1 MDFSLTTVVVVPA
14 GEVPKVTLST
24 QDLLAGEVGF
34 YGPDYVAA
42 TAANVVNDK
51 YFYVAQ
57 GRDNTYLQ
65 GTKRSNRIAGSL
77 MAGHDNVTEYYKITG
92 HSTALNQITTVDAF
106 TVQCGESVTMTLRG
120 HSSYLDTLYFN
131 GFTRSVTIEAPCCD
145 CGVDPCLDVDVTAL
159 VADLLAK
166 LTSQGTDAVN
176 GDNIKLTDFYDFA
189 IVNPGVGDATEGIT
203 ITGKPVNKYGQ
214 PCDIAAYPHEYD
226 RLWFNTF
233 VYEGPATTADFLV
246 YDDCTQVAT
255 VTEGQRSVYPTG
267 TSEEIAQ
274 LEKNFYSYQAGYLK
288 HLFRMAGYNQNFD
301 SLVVAG
307 QVYDTFYVKFNTLDR
322 SAYQWGDYIP
332 EDSTVI
338 IAAITGSAESTA
350 IEAFLDAALGAVTI
364 AP

>member
-1 MDFSLTTVVVVPA
+1 M
-14 GEVPKVTLST
+14 
-24 QDLLAGEVGF
+24 
-34 YGPDYVAA
+34 
-42 TAANVVNDK
+42 
-51 YFYVAQ
+51 
-57 GRDNTYLQ
+57 
-65 GTKRSNRIAGSL
+65 
-77 MAGHDNVTEYYKITG
+77 
-92 HSTALNQITTVDAF
+92 
-106 TVQCGESVTMTLRG
+106 
-120 HSSYLDTLYFN
+120 
-131 GFTRSVTIEAPCCD
+131 
-145 CGVDPCLDVDVTAL
+145 
-159 VADLLAK
+159 
-166 LTSQGTDAVN
+166 
-176 GDNIKLTDFYDFA
+176 
-189 IVNPGVGDATEGIT
+189 
-203 ITGKPVNKYGQ
+203 
-214 PCDIAAYPHEYD
+214 
-226 RLWFNTF
+226 
-233 VYEGPATTADFLV
+233 YEGPATTADFLV

-307 QVYDTFYVKFNTLDR
+307 EVYDTFYVKFNTLDR